1 MRKFRFTLDPVLR
14 LRRRLEEQAQI
25 DLAGKQRCLE
35 RERWEEGRARSALQR
50 FHLHRAGLQRPPA
63 SGYPVDI
70 RVLRAADRYA
80 EALAHTL
87 LLRQQ
92 SVRRAAAD
100 VDAGLAELLQRRV
113 ERESLEHLRKRR
125 LAAHNAE
132 RERVEQQL
140 LDEAAVLRWRRE

>member
-1 MRKFRFTLDPVLR
+1 MRKFRFPLDPVLR

-35 RERWEEGRARSALQR
+35 RERWEEERARSALQR
-50 FHLHRAGLQRPPA
+50 FHLHRAGLQRD
-63 SGYPVDI
+63 PVDI
-70 RVLRAADRYA
+70 RVLREADRYA

-92 SVRRAAAD
+92 RVRRAAAA

-132 RERVEQQL
+132 AERVEQQL

>member
-35 RERWEEGRARSALQR
+35 RERCEEERARSALQR
-50 FHLHRAGLQRPPA
+50 FHLHRAGLQRD
-63 SGYPVDI
+63 PVDI

-92 SVRRAAAD
+92 RVRRAAAA

-132 RERVEQQL
+132 AERVEQQF